1 MARREDGAVPAG
13 EGEYAVQAVR
23 RRDAARHDAMPELW
37 AQLTKQDDSSSEGYR
52 PQQGYVP
59 GGGAGGSSGSVAP
72 QQPRRPGRSA
82 PFPWIAGPE
91 TAAVRSRARLARR
104 AILAR
109 MTSIPRSAARGRV
122 HVQTIARR
130 PGGTGRPKSAG
141 VNGACRR
148 TGGGAAVAMTTTMT
162 AMKTTT
168 TTAMLIMFVDREAMR
183 MTRRTRRPVGRKGAG
198 VGRRASFVIAPR
210 RRRMTPVRS

>member
-1 MARREDGAVPAG
+1 MTPQARATDLSRVTFLAEAP
-13 EGEYAVQAVR
+13 EVR
-23 RRDAARHDAMPELW
+23 AAPSRLNN
-37 AQLTKQDDSSSEGYR
+37 
-52 PQQGYVP
+52 
-59 GGGAGGSSGSVAP
+59 
-72 QQPRRPGRSA
+72 PRRPRTVRA
-82 PFPWIAGPE
+82 VPLDRWAGDCSSPQPRQAR
-91 TAAVRSRARLARR
+91 AASY
-104 AILAR
+104 LAR